1 MMIEKKIMNKKTI
14 ISFIAMM
21 LFSLAIIGCN
31 SEKLQEPSKTIGTN
45 NAQKISPEKIT
56 YISADYFSG
65 NCVVYVISPGKI
77 DYYDWSSSWRNG
89 YSWFDAETWMYQNSW
104 VQYKLEDDEWNSIV
118 DTMNEKGLSGLPEDL
133 SVEDVMD
140 GGSSTIEV
148 LTSSDR
154 FISGGSNVQ
163 GGKSNDQKNFT
174 AIESVIRGVLDNA
187 CIKERYSDDYLDSRN
202 KKIALFD
209 TIPLVMFLEKSGLF
223 ENELESVID
232 MYVIYSMGEKYDRS
246 NIEITKGIMDKRMS
260 VEDLTEFYNKVLG
273 YDRVFTPQSV
283 RPEGERSFCLED
295 GYVYALADYDLIRMY
310 SAYSSFYS
318 EPGPDGVEMEGSIYY
333 NEPGSNEPSVYMN
346 CHYTLEYSDNS
357 YGYTVTSFVLTP
369 SENQ

>member
-31 SEKLQEPSKTIGTN
+31 SEKSQEPSKTIGTN
-45 NAQKISPEKIT
+45 NGQKISPEKIT

-77 DYYDWSSSWRNG
+77 DYYDWSSGWRNG
-89 YSWFDAETWMYQNSW
+89 NNWFDAEPWMYQSSW
-104 VQYKLEDDEWNSIV
+104 VQYTLDDDEWNSIV
-118 DTMNEKGLSGLPEDL
+118 DTLNENGFSGLPEDL

-174 AIESVIRGVLDNA
+174 AIEAVIRGVLDKV
-187 CIKERYSDDYLDSRN
+187 CIRDRYSDDYLDLR
-202 KKIALFD
+202 KKELALFN
-209 TIPLVMFLEKSGLF
+209 TLPLVMFLEKSGLF
-223 ENELESVID
+223 ENDLESVMD
-232 MYVIYSMGEKYDRS
+232 TYVIYFMGEKYERS

-260 VEDLTEFYNKVLG
+260 VEDLTEFYNEVLG
-273 YDRVFTPQSV
+273 YDRDFTPQSA

-295 GYVYALADYDLIRMY
+295 GYVYVLWDYDLIRMY
-310 SAYSSFYS
+310 SALSSYYS

-333 NEPGSNEPSVYMN
+333 TAPESNDTLAYMN
-346 CHYTLEYSDNS
+346 CHYTLENADNS
-357 YGYTVTSFVLTP
+357 YGYKVTSFDLTP
-369 SENQ
+369 CDNQ